1 MNEKKENDKISK
13 QTQEVNNKDDILI
26 KLLHSKLD
34 NKLIN
39 LPNNES
45 IKLLLLNDDVKK
57 LINYTLNKHSEIT
70 QEIEI
75 RKKVNFY
82 FVNNKKID
90 EYIQLRNLKNE
101 KMKKLDELKKKL
113 KNIKEQRKNCISKNE
128 ELIKEINT
136 EDKNDKLAKLKLK
149 ILNSSSN
156 SLIMDIQNDYKKYTY
171 LNGYKYSHLY
181 PKKNIGGVIENEDEE
196 EENENSNNQNE
207 KDHFNKV
214 TNNNKDNKDHN
225 IVNDNNN
232 KDNNDN
238 MTKEKED
245 KNNIEN
251 AEENNINDNN
261 NEEQVSFITV
271 SNEISSMNNSQINQI
286 INLPKLTEEEIRKY
300 TKYTQKLFFD
310 KTINELKSIKNSMT
324 DDKNIKNK
332 NKNEEQKS
340 LISVTSTNSNNNKL
354 QKSKEI
360 IAVEN
365 KAKQKIKNKD
375 EEQHYKEFFSE
386 ISSQFKNDIER
397 EELNV
402 SKNYTNKVIEAQND
416 ITYNQALDELNNIKR
431 ENKNKI
437 SGETWQKIVDISKVK
452 LIKDINDK
460 YFNDKEKDKD
470 NNKNNAKIKEVI
482 IPKCIIEKNPQD
494 TLNFFRNVINTYK
507 KYKLRTN
514 NFINKRLFPS
524 LLQLDE
530 RYTDFM
536 TTLINEY
543 DYFIKLDFENMK
555 EDNDNVYSLKK
566 FKYDLNSLK
575 KSGIKCKYDLF
586 GFYISNLYMKKIILE
601 NDKIINDFNRG
612 TAFEV
617 YLETI
622 KKNDD
627 IKKAISKYIK
637 NTSFNQH
644 LSLYYDKEEINLIKD
659 YMKEFLNI
667 DYINNLNP
675 FEQ

>member
-1 MNEKKENDKISK
+1 MKQKKENDKISK
-13 QTQEVNNKDDILI
+13 SIKEVNNQDDLLI
-26 KLLHSKLD
+26 KMLHSKLD

-39 LPNNES
+39 LPNDES
-45 IKLLLLNDDVKK
+45 IKLLLLNDDVKN
-57 LINYTLNKHSEIT
+57 LINYTLNKHSEII

-90 EYIQLRNLKNE
+90 EYINLRNLKNE
-101 KMKKLDELKKKL
+101 KKKKLDDLKKKL
-113 KNIKEQRKNCISKNE
+113 KNIKEQRKNYISKNE
-128 ELIKEINT
+128 ELIKEINK
-136 EDKNDKLAKLKLK
+136 ENKNDKLAKLKLK

-156 SLIMDIQNDYKKYTY
+156 SLIMDIQNCYKKYTY

-181 PKKNIGGVIENEDEE
+181 PKKNIGGVFEDEDEE
-196 EENENSNNQNE
+196 EENENNQNE
-207 KDHFNKV
+207 KEHFNKV
-214 TNNNKDNKDHN
+214 TNNNKYNKDNKGYN
-225 IVNDNNN
+225 SINDNNN
-232 KDNNDN
+232 TNINDN
-238 MTKEKED
+238 IIKEKED
-245 KNNIEN
+245 KNNIED
-251 AEENNINDNN
+251 AEEKNINKNNNN
-261 NEEQVSFITV
+261 NEEQVSFISI
-271 SNEISSMNNSQINQI
+271 SNEISSINNSQINQI

-300 TKYTQKLFFD
+300 TKYTQKLFFS
-310 KTINELKSIKNSMT
+310 KTINELKSIKSSMT
-324 DDKNIKNK
+324 NNKNIKNK

-340 LISVTSTNSNNNKL
+340 LISITSNNTNNNKL

-375 EEQHYKEFFSE
+375 EEQQFKEFFSE
-386 ISSQFKNDIER
+386 ISSQFKKDIER

-402 SKNYTNKVIEAQND
+402 SKNYTNKVIETQND
-416 ITYNQALDELNNIKR
+416 ITYNQTLDEVNNIKR
-431 ENKNKI
+431 ENKSKI
-437 SGETWQKIVDISKVK
+437 SEETWQKIIDISKIK

-460 YFNDKEKDKD
+460 YINDKEKD
-470 NNKNNAKIKEVI
+470 KNNAKIKEAI

-494 TLNFFRNVINTYK
+494 ILNFFRSVINTYK

-555 EDNDNVYSLKK
+555 EDKDGSYSLKK

-575 KSGIKCKYDLF
+575 KSGIKCKYDIF
-586 GFYISNLYMKKIILE
+586 GFYMSNLYMKRIILK

-612 TAFEV
+612 AAFEV
-617 YLETI
+617 YSETI
-622 KKNDD
+622 KKNDN
-627 IKKAISKYIK
+627 IKKAIAKYIK

-667 DYINNLNP
+667 VYINNLNP

>member
-1 MNEKKENDKISK
+1 MEEKKENIKISK
-13 QTQEVNNKDDILI
+13 PTKEVNNQDDILI
-26 KLLHSKLD
+26 KLLHNKLD

-39 LPNNES
+39 LPNDES

-90 EYIQLRNLKNE
+90 EYINLRNLKNE
-101 KMKKLDELKKKL
+101 KMRKLEELKKKL

-136 EDKNDKLAKLKLK
+136 EEKNEKLAKLKLK

-156 SLIMDIQNDYKKYTY
+156 SLIMNIQNGYKKYTY

-196 EENENSNNQNE
+196 EENENDNNKNE

-214 TNNNKDNKDHN
+214 TNNNIDNKDLYN
-225 IVNDNNN
+225 INNN
-232 KDNNDN
+232 NNSKEN
-238 MTKEKED
+238 NANIIKEKED

-261 NEEQVSFITV
+261 NKEQVSFITV
-271 SNEISSMNNSQINQI
+271 SNDISSMNNSQINQI

-340 LISVTSTNSNNNKL
+340 LISVTSNNTNNNKL
-354 QKSKEI
+354 QKSKDI

-386 ISSQFKNDIER
+386 ISTKFKNEIER

-402 SKNYTNKVIEAQND
+402 SKNYTNKILETQND

-437 SGETWQKIVDISKVK
+437 NGETWQKIVDISKVK

-460 YFNDKEKDKD
+460 FFNDKEKD
-470 NNKNNAKIKEVI
+470 KNNAKIKEVI

-494 TLNFFRNVINTYK
+494 TLNFYRNVINTYK

-543 DYFIKLDFENMK
+543 DYFNKLDFEKMK

-622 KKNDD
+622 KENDD
-627 IKKAISKYIK
+627 IKKTIAKYIK

-644 LSLYYDKEEINLIKD
+644 LNLYYDKEEINLIKD

>member
-1 MNEKKENDKISK
+1 MKEKKENDKISK
-13 QTQEVNNKDDILI
+13 LTKEVNNQDDILI
-26 KLLHSKLD
+26 KALHSKLD

-39 LPNNES
+39 LPNDES

-90 EYIQLRNLKNE
+90 EYINLRNLKNE
-101 KMKKLDELKKKL
+101 KMRKLEELKKKL

-128 ELIKEINT
+128 ELIKQINT
-136 EDKNDKLAKLKLK
+136 EEKNDKLAKLKLK

-196 EENENSNNQNE
+196 EENDNNQNGKE
-207 KDHFNKV
+207 HFNKV
-214 TNNNKDNKDHN
+214 TNNNKVNKDLN
-225 IVNDNNN
+225 
-232 KDNNDN
+232 NNDN
-238 MTKEKED
+238 IIKGKED

-251 AEENNINDNN
+251 IEDNNINDNN
-261 NEEQVSFITV
+261 NEEQVSFITIT
-271 SNEISSMNNSQINQI
+271 NDISSMNNSQINQI

-310 KTINELKSIKNSMT
+310 KTINELKSIKDSMT

-340 LISVTSTNSNNNKL
+340 LISVTSTNTNNNKL

-365 KAKQKIKNKD
+365 KAKQKIKIKD

-386 ISSQFKNDIER
+386 ISSQFKNEIER

-402 SKNYTNKVIEAQND
+402 SKNYTNKVIEEQND
-416 ITYNQALDELNNIKR
+416 ITYNQTLDEINNIKR
-431 ENKNKI
+431 EYKNKI
-437 SGETWQKIVDISKVK
+437 NGETWQKIVDISKVK

-460 YFNDKEKDKD
+460 YLNAKDKD
-470 NNKNNAKIKEVI
+470 KNSTKIKEVI

-494 TLNFFRNVINTYK
+494 TLNFYRNVINTYK

-543 DYFIKLDFENMK
+543 DYFINLDFENMK

-575 KSGIKCKYDLF
+575 KSGIKYKYDLF

-627 IKKAISKYIK
+627 IKKGIAKYIK

-644 LSLYYDKEEINLIKD
+644 LSLFYDKEEINLIKD

-667 DYINNLNP
+667 DYINNLSP

>member
-1 MNEKKENDKISK
+1 MEEKKENIKISK
-13 QTQEVNNKDDILI
+13 PTKEVNNQDDILI
-26 KLLHSKLD
+26 KLLHNKLD

-39 LPNNES
+39 LPNDES

-90 EYIQLRNLKNE
+90 EYIYLRNLKNE
-101 KMKKLDELKKKL
+101 KMRKLEELKKKL

-128 ELIKEINT
+128 ELIKEINI
-136 EDKNDKLAKLKLK
+136 EEKNEKLAKLKLK

-156 SLIMDIQNDYKKYTY
+156 SLIMNIQNGYKKYTY

-196 EENENSNNQNE
+196 EENDNNKNE
-207 KDHFNKV
+207 KEHFNKV
-214 TNNNKDNKDHN
+214 TNNNIDNKDLYN
-225 IVNDNNN
+225 INNN
-232 KDNNDN
+232 NNSKEN
-238 MTKEKED
+238 NANIIKEKED

-261 NEEQVSFITV
+261 NKEQVSFITV
-271 SNEISSMNNSQINQI
+271 SNDISSMNNSQINQI

-324 DDKNIKNK
+324 GDKNIKNN

-340 LISVTSTNSNNNKL
+340 LISVTSNNTNNNKL
-354 QKSKEI
+354 QKSKDI

-375 EEQHYKEFFSE
+375 EKQHYKEFFFE
-386 ISSQFKNDIER
+386 ISTKFKNEIER

-402 SKNYTNKVIEAQND
+402 SKNYTNKILETQND

-437 SGETWQKIVDISKVK
+437 NGETWQKIVDISKVK

-460 YFNDKEKDKD
+460 FFNDKEKD
-470 NNKNNAKIKEVI
+470 KNNAKIKEVI

-494 TLNFFRNVINTYK
+494 TLNFYRNVINTYK

-627 IKKAISKYIK
+627 IKKNIAKYIK
-637 NTSFNQH
+637 NTSFNKH
-644 LSLYYDKEEINLIKD
+644 LNLYYDKEEINLIKD

>member
-1 MNEKKENDKISK
+1 MEEKKENIKISK
-13 QTQEVNNKDDILI
+13 PTKEVNNQDDILI
-26 KLLHSKLD
+26 KLLHNKLD

-39 LPNNES
+39 LPNDES

-90 EYIQLRNLKNE
+90 EYIYLRNLKNE
-101 KMKKLDELKKKL
+101 KMRKLEELKKKL

-128 ELIKEINT
+128 ELIKEINI
-136 EDKNDKLAKLKLK
+136 EEKNEKLAKLKLK

-156 SLIMDIQNDYKKYTY
+156 SLIMNIQNGYKKYTY

-196 EENENSNNQNE
+196 EENDNNKNE
-207 KDHFNKV
+207 KEHFNKV
-214 TNNNKDNKDHN
+214 TNNNIDNKDLYN
-225 IVNDNNN
+225 INNN
-232 KDNNDN
+232 NNSKEN
-238 MTKEKED
+238 NANIIKEKED

-251 AEENNINDNN
+251 AEENNINDYN

-271 SNEISSMNNSQINQI
+271 SNDISSMNNSQINQI

-324 DDKNIKNK
+324 GDKNIKNN

-340 LISVTSTNSNNNKL
+340 LISVTSNNTNNNKL
-354 QKSKEI
+354 QKSKDI

-375 EEQHYKEFFSE
+375 EKQHYKEFFFE
-386 ISSQFKNDIER
+386 ISTKFKNEIER

-402 SKNYTNKVIEAQND
+402 SKNYTNKILETQND

-437 SGETWQKIVDISKVK
+437 NGETWQKIVDISKVK

-460 YFNDKEKDKD
+460 FFNDKEKD
-470 NNKNNAKIKEVI
+470 KNNAKIKEVI

-494 TLNFFRNVINTYK
+494 TLNFYRNVINTYK

-627 IKKAISKYIK
+627 IKKNIAKYIK
-637 NTSFNQH
+637 NTSFNKH
-644 LSLYYDKEEINLIKD
+644 LNLYYDKEEINLIKD

>member
-13 QTQEVNNKDDILI
+13 QIQEVNNKDDILI

-113 KNIKEQRKNCISKNE
+113 KKIKEQRKNCISKNE

-196 EENENSNNQNE
+196 EENENGNNQNE

-386 ISSQFKNDIER
+386 ISSQFKNDIEK

-437 SGETWQKIVDISKVK
+437 NGETWQKIVDISKVK

-494 TLNFFRNVINTYK
+494 TLNFFRSN
-507 KYKLRTN
+507 
-514 NFINKRLFPS
+514 
-524 LLQLDE
+524 
-530 RYTDFM
+530 YT
-536 TTLINEY
+536 
-543 DYFIKLDFENMK
+543 
-555 EDNDNVYSLKK
+555 
-566 FKYDLNSLK
+566 
-575 KSGIKCKYDLF
+575 
-586 GFYISNLYMKKIILE
+586 
-601 NDKIINDFNRG
+601 
-612 TAFEV
+612 
-617 YLETI
+617 
-622 KKNDD
+622 
-627 IKKAISKYIK
+627 
-637 NTSFNQH
+637 
-644 LSLYYDKEEINLIKD
+644 
-659 YMKEFLNI
+659 
-667 DYINNLNP
+667 
-675 FEQ
+675 

>member
-1 MNEKKENDKISK
+1 MEEKKENIKISK
-13 QTQEVNNKDDILI
+13 PTKEVNNQDDILI
-26 KLLHSKLD
+26 KLLHNKLD

-39 LPNNES
+39 LPNDES

-90 EYIQLRNLKNE
+90 EYIYLRNLKNE
-101 KMKKLDELKKKL
+101 KMRKLEELKKKL

-136 EDKNDKLAKLKLK
+136 EEKNEKLAKLKLK

-156 SLIMDIQNDYKKYTY
+156 SLIMNIQNGYKKYTY

-196 EENENSNNQNE
+196 EENDNNKNE
-207 KDHFNKV
+207 KEHFNKV
-214 TNNNKDNKDHN
+214 TNNNIDNKDLYN
-225 IVNDNNN
+225 INNN
-232 KDNNDN
+232 NNSKEN
-238 MTKEKED
+238 NANIIKEKED

-251 AEENNINDNN
+251 AEENNINDYN

-271 SNEISSMNNSQINQI
+271 SNDISSMNNSQINQI

-324 DDKNIKNK
+324 GDKNIKNN

-340 LISVTSTNSNNNKL
+340 LISVTSNNTNNNKL
-354 QKSKEI
+354 QKSKDI

-375 EEQHYKEFFSE
+375 EKQHYKEFFFE
-386 ISSQFKNDIER
+386 ISTKFKNEIER

-402 SKNYTNKVIEAQND
+402 SKNYTNKILETQND

-437 SGETWQKIVDISKVK
+437 NGETWQKIVDISKVK

-460 YFNDKEKDKD
+460 FFNDKEKD
-470 NNKNNAKIKEVI
+470 KNNAKIKEVI

-494 TLNFFRNVINTYK
+494 TLNFYRNVINTYK

-627 IKKAISKYIK
+627 IKKNIAKYIK
-637 NTSFNQH
+637 NTSFNKH
-644 LSLYYDKEEINLIKD
+644 LNLYYDKEEINLIKD